1 MMKALV
7 PAVTILSLISSSV
20 HADVD
25 SSRMTFEVRECY
37 EVFQR
42 FNYAEWRDAD
52 TGPASAL
59 NSPYCD
65 TLVDLSGRV
74 WIGDAETRRIAE
86 EKRQAEEEELRRIAE
101 AERKKKEEE
110 ARRRREEL
118 RKLLADYKEEAAR
131 YETAITSFLASTPN
145 PSVDEVEIFFSAQSE
160 LRNTLKAKSSQI
172 KSYGEEVL
180 IPKTN
185 YGPLPNIYIKQR
197 VDVAFAE
204 DGNLWHALETSFGR
218 LAGYGIPESAVT
230 EFPVDIVFAKF
241 NEKNESEIT
250 FPIDLNLANLSGVQA
265 SLGKELIS
273 ADQVFEALEKS
284 SSQYRVLIDL
294 SEQSVARDVT
304 SQEVIDSQYV
314 VGEELV
320 PNPAYRGAQMRYY
333 EVKEMWDYYNDQQAA
348 CNTKCVVQCCI
359 YCWKICNLAKEWQ
372 GRHRVARQEFLGVK
386 EWIKTPVYQ
395 SYQFRQ
401 TNISVS
407 KSATV
412 TAYLVNADSEVIA
425 QSTKEFSDEQEFSVL
440 YGRHQE
446 DKRKKYFENHFAVE
460 GDALKFAEAAISLE
474 VSELLQGNIVLKEQS
489 EEFINVKELVSSLG
503 KTYAI
508 EDNVVLEDSE
518 AISTGETDKR
528 FDSVVVVLHPNGSI
542 GSGFFVTPEIILTN
556 YHVVEGTE
564 FPEIVK
570 FDGLE
575 GAGQVI
581 AKDIRRDLA
590 LVKVDISGVP
600 VTLAPSNKVN
610 RGATVEAIGHPEGL
624 EFSLTR
630 GAVSGVRRLPSL
642 YDPGGSKIRF
652 VQSDVAVNPGN
663 SGGPLFEGAYV
674 IGVNDWKLAATQL
687 EGLSFAIHISEVR
700 KFLKK
705 HGI

>member
-110 ARRRREEL
+110 ERKRREEL

-197 VDVAFAE
+197 VDIAFAE
-204 DGNLWHALETSFGR
+204 DGNLWRALETSFGR

-230 EFPVDIVFAKF
+230 EFPVDIIFAKF
-241 NEKNESEIT
+241 NEKNESEIK

-528 FDSVVVVLHPNGSI
+528 FDSVVVVLHPDGSI

>member
-1 MMKALV
+1 
-7 PAVTILSLISSSV
+7 
-20 HADVD
+20 
-25 SSRMTFEVRECY
+25 
-37 EVFQR
+37 
-42 FNYAEWRDAD
+42 
-52 TGPASAL
+52 
-59 NSPYCD
+59 
-65 TLVDLSGRV
+65 
-74 WIGDAETRRIAE
+74 
-86 EKRQAEEEELRRIAE
+86 
-101 AERKKKEEE
+101 
-110 ARRRREEL
+110 L
-118 RKLLADYKEEAAR
+118 RK
-131 YETAITSFLASTPN
+131 
-145 PSVDEVEIFFSAQSE
+145 
-160 LRNTLKAKSSQI
+160 TLKAKSSQI

>member
-1 MMKALV
+1 MNRILILLAGLLV
-7 PAVTILSLISSSV
+7 VGNV
-20 HADVD
+20 
-25 SSRMTFEVRECY
+25 
-37 EVFQR
+37 
-42 FNYAEWRDAD
+42 YAETVLEKECRHVFE
-52 TGPASAL
+52 T
-59 NSPYCD
+59 PYLWHFGDPSYDQGWDPRCWD
-65 TLVDLSGRV
+65 YVVKSGKKWEWV
-74 WIGDAETRRIAE
+74 GDAETRRIAE

-110 ARRRREEL
+110 ERKRREEL
-118 RKLLADYKEEAAR
+118 RKLLADYKEETAR

-145 PSVDEVEIFFSAQSE
+145 PSIDEVEIFFSAQSE
-160 LRNTLKAKSSQI
+160 LRKTLKAKSSQI

-197 VDVAFAE
+197 VGVAFAE
-204 DGNLWHALETSFGR
+204 DGNLWRALETSFGR

-230 EFPVDIVFAKF
+230 EFPVDIIFAKF
-241 NEKNESEIT
+241 NEKNESEIK

-294 SEQSVARDVT
+294 SQQSVARDVT
-304 SQEVIDSQYV
+304 SQEVIDSQYR

-348 CNTKCVVQCCI
+348 CNASKCYVRCCL
-359 YCWKICNLAKEWQ
+359 YCRKWCNLAKEWQ
-372 GRHRVARQEFLGVK
+372 GRHQVARREFLGVK

-395 SYQFRQ
+395 PYQFRQ

-412 TAYLVNADSEVIA
+412 TAYIVNTDAEVIA
-425 QSTKEFSDEQEFSVL
+425 QSTKEFSDEQEFAVL

-446 DKRKKYFENHFAVE
+446 DKRKKYFENYFAVE

-474 VSELLQGNIVLKEQS
+474 VSELIQGIFVLKEQS
-489 EEFINVKELVSSLG
+489 EEFINVTELVASLG

-508 EDNVVLEDSE
+508 EDNAVLEDSE

-528 FDSVVVVLHPNGSI
+528 FDSVVVVLHPDGSI

-575 GAGQVI
+575 GTGQII

-600 VTLAPSNKVN
+600 VTLAPSNKVK

-630 GAVSGVRRLPSL
+630 GVVSGVRRLPSL
-642 YDPGGSKIRF
+642 FDPGGNKMRF

-674 IGVNDWKLAATQL
+674 IGVNDWKLAATEL

-705 HGI
+705 HGF